1 MTTPARRDAGATAS
15 ADRDRV
21 RRSARQIGLWTGV
34 ASAVVIAAGVGILV
48 AVILATSRP
57 QGDVGG
63 RPGGGGPG
71 GVGGGNP
78 DHIVVDVDRVLPWVV
93 VLGIVGVALLGLIA
107 WFTARRAVAPLEVAL
122 QAQRDFVADASHELR
137 TPLTALSSRV
147 QILQRRLAR
156 GDDIGDA
163 LERLRSDTVA
173 MDDILTELLLAAQA
187 DQGPSAGAA
196 SETAAPVQ
204 AAIDLVRPIAE
215 GAGVLLRSETA
226 PGIAVAVPAV
236 TLTRLCTALLDNAVQ
251 HAPRGTAVTITVTA
265 AGGTAALRVADH
277 GPGVPP
283 QERERIFTRFARG
296 AETGRRR
303 GFGLGLA
310 LVRDVATRYGGSV
323 AIESTSEAGTTFLLR
338 LPLALSP
345 AA

>member
-1 MTTPARRDAGATAS
+1 MSGT

-34 ASAVVIAAGVGILV
+34 ASAVVIAAGVGILI

-57 QGDVGG
+57 QGDDRGTVGP
-63 RPGGGGPG
+63 RPGFA
-71 GVGGGNP
+71 VGDP
-78 DHIVVDVDRVLPWVV
+78 DHVVVDVDRVLPWVI
-93 VLGIVGVALLGLIA
+93 VLGVIGVALLGLIA

-147 QILQRRLAR
+147 QILQRRVAR
-156 GDDIGDA
+156 GEEIDDA
-163 LERLRSDTVA
+163 LDRLRRDTAA

-187 DQGPSAGAA
+187 VQGPVEAA
-196 SETAAPVQ
+196 VADAAAAVHAAVELLQPV
-204 AAIDLVRPIAE
+204 ADV
-215 GAGVLLRSETA
+215 AGVAVRSAVEA
-226 PGIAVAVPAV
+226 GIPVAVPEV

-251 HAPRGTAVTITVTA
+251 HAPSGSAVTIA
-265 AGGTAALRVADH
+265 AAADAHGSAEFRVSDR
-277 GPGVPP
+277 GPGVRAGD
-283 QERERIFTRFARG
+283 RERIFTRFARG
-296 AETGRRR
+296 PETGRRR

-323 AIESTSEAGTTFLLR
+323 VIESTSDAGTTFLLR
-338 LPLALSP
+338 LPLALP
-345 AA
+345 RGR

>member
-1 MTTPARRDAGATAS
+1 MSGS

-21 RRSARQIGLWTGV
+21 RRSARQIGVWTGV
-34 ASAVVIAAGVGILV
+34 ASAIVIAAGVGILV

-57 QGDVGG
+57 QGDDRVTAGP
-63 RPGGGGPG
+63 RPGGLP
-71 GVGGGNP
+71 VDNP
-78 DHIVVDVDRVLPWVV
+78 DHVVVDVDRVLPWVI

-107 WFTARRAVAPLEVAL
+107 WFAARRAVAPLEVAL

-147 QILQRRLAR
+147 QILQRRIAR

-163 LERLRSDTVA
+163 LARLRGDTAA

-187 DQGPSAGAA
+187 DQGPVPTVVSDAAAAVNGA
-196 SETAAPVQ
+196 V
-204 AAIDLVRPIAE
+204 DLILPIAE
-215 GAGVLLRSETA
+215 SADVVLQTGVASGLT
-226 PGIAVAVPAV
+226 VAVPDV

-251 HAPRGTAVTITVTA
+251 HAPRASSVVISARPGSGPGRGFAEF
-265 AGGTAALRVADH
+265 RVADR
-277 GPGVPP
+277 GPGVGV
-283 QERERIFTRFARG
+283 EDRERIFTRFARG
-296 AETGRRR
+296 PETGRRR

-323 AIESTSEAGTTFLLR
+323 AIEETSDAGTTFLLR
-338 LPLALSP
+338 LPLATGR
-345 AA
+345 

>member
-1 MTTPARRDAGATAS
+1 VSGT

-34 ASAVVIAAGVGILV
+34 ASAVVIAAGVGILI

-57 QGDVGG
+57 QGDDRGTVGP
-63 RPGGGGPG
+63 RPGFA
-71 GVGGGNP
+71 VGDP
-78 DHIVVDVDRVLPWVV
+78 DHVVVDVDRVLPWVI
-93 VLGIVGVALLGLIA
+93 VLGVIGVALLGLIA

-147 QILQRRLAR
+147 QILQRRVAR
-156 GDDIGDA
+156 GEEIDDA
-163 LERLRSDTVA
+163 LDRLRRDTAA

-187 DQGPSAGAA
+187 DQGSSAEARADA
-196 SETAAPVQ
+196 SASVQ
-204 AAIDLVRPIAE
+204 DAIELIQPIAD
-215 GAGVLLRSETA
+215 GAGVVLRPTGA
-226 PGIAVAVPAV
+226 PGIVVGVPAV

-251 HAPRGTAVTITVTA
+251 HASRGTEVTISA
-265 AGGTAALRVADH
+265 APGADRGRAVAELRVSDH
-277 GPGVPP
+277 GPGVPAA
-283 QERERIFTRFARG
+283 ERERIFTRFARG
-296 AETGRRR
+296 PETGRRR

-323 AIESTSEAGTTFLLR
+323 VIESTSGAGTTFLLR
-338 LPLALSP
+338 LPLALP
-345 AA
+345 RGR